1 MTQDPRY
8 DAIGSSSLREELFK
22 TFIKGSQRP
31 LASRNTETMLSGP
44 AVLSREERR
53 ERAMRER
60 EQKVKAELSR
70 IEMSIERSRVGINQE
85 EGERDYKCALQF
97 LSSGT

>member
-1 MTQDPRY
+1 
-8 DAIGSSSLREELFK
+8 
-22 TFIKGSQRP
+22 
-31 LASRNTETMLSGP
+31 
-44 AVLSREERR
+44 
-53 ERAMRER
+53 MRER

-97 LSSGT
+97 YRRVLDVHIIP